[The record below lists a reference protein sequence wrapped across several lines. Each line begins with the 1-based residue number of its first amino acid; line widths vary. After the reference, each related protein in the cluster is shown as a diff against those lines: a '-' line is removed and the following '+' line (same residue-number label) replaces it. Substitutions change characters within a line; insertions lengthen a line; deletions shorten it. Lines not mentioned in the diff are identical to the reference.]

1 MILNR
6 LTQHISSAI
15 SVRVLQLDSARERFT
30 CPICSY
36 TGVFL
41 NRKCETGTRAH
52 AQCPQCKGLERHRLQ
67 WLAVKELQKELEF
80 TKLHVLHM
88 APEMFI
94 QMRLRPLCASYLS
107 ADISGKGVDR
117 KEDLTRLSFA
127 DGSFDLVYCS
137 HVLEHIKD
145 DLAAIREVRRILAP
159 GGIAILPVPF
169 ISDVTVEYAEPNW
182 HEHGHV
188 RAPGLDYIER
198 YRPYFGSVRVFASED
213 FDDRYQVHIY
223 EDRSHWPTPTLPNRR
238 ASAGLRHSDYVPICL
253 AD

>member
-1 MILNR
+1 
-6 LTQHISSAI
+6 
-15 SVRVLQLDSARERFT
+15 
-30 CPICSY
+30 
-36 TGVFL
+36 
-41 NRKCETGTRAH
+41 
-52 AQCPQCKGLERHRLQ
+52 
-67 WLAVKELQKELEF
+67 
-80 TKLHVLHM
+80 
-88 APEMFI
+88 
-94 QMRLRPLCASYLS
+94 
-107 ADISGKGVDR
+107 
-117 KEDLTRLSFA
+117 
-127 DGSFDLVYCS
+127 
-137 HVLEHIKD
+137 
-145 DLAAIREVRRILAP
+145 
-159 GGIAILPVPF
+159 VPF